1 MSKQNAYDILFE
13 PVAIGPVTAKNRFY
27 QVPHCCGMGHLRPN
41 AHAAM
46 RGVKAEGGWAVVST
60 EEAEIHPSS
69 DLSPYSEQR
78 IWDERDVP
86 ALQLMT
92 DSVHQHGALAAV
104 QLVHNGHHAPNLF
117 SRLPALAP
125 SSMSL
130 DISYPR
136 QARAMSKRDIAEFRR
151 WHRTAARN
159 AKAAG
164 FDIIYAYAGHKMT
177 LLQHFLL
184 PQYNDRSDEYGGC
197 LENRVRLIRE
207 VLEETLEEVGDSCA
221 VAFRFGVDELA
232 GADGMQAHEEGRAVV
247 ELLAE
252 LPDLWDV
259 NLAGWDN
266 DSQTTRFQPQDGYQ
280 LPYIDWVKQVTQK
293 PVVGVSRTSSPD
305 LMVSLIK
312 RGVLDFIG
320 AARPSIADPYLPNK
334 IREDRIDEI
343 RECIG
348 CNICASS
355 DTMGVPI
362 RCTQNPTMGEEWR
375 RRWHPQ
381 TISPKVSDTPAL
393 IVGAGP
399 AGLECALQLA
409 RRGYPVTLAEA
420 SAELGGRVLGESGLK
435 GLSAWLR
442 VRDNRAY
449 ELERMANVEIFLES
463 HLSAEDILEFEFANV
478 FIATGS
484 NWRRD
489 GIGRS
494 RRQAIPGIDQVKVLT
509 ADDIMQACT
518 LPDGPI
524 VVYDD
529 DQGYMGGV
537 IADHLSVLGNDI
549 VLVTPASVVSPWT
562 AYTLE
567 QARVQ
572 RGLIE
577 QGVEIRAN
585 ETVTLAEPGQIETAC
600 VFAGRKTSIPC
611 ETLVLVTERISENTV
626 ALELE
631 ALRNNAPGNRV
642 DTLEIIGDALAPGLI
657 ADAVFLG
664 HLAARNFEADPQE
677 IAAAIYR
684 REMPSLQNIIQNKP
698 GIE

>member
-13 PVAIGPVTAKNRFY
+13 PLAIGPVIAKNRFY
-27 QVPHCCGMGHLRPN
+27 QVPHACGMGHLRPN

-78 IWDERDVP
+78 IWDERDIP

-92 DSVHQHGALAAV
+92 DSVHQHGALAAIE
-104 QLVHNGHHAPNLF
+104 LVHNGHHAPNLY

-130 DISYPR
+130 NINYPR

-159 AKAAG
+159 AKKAG
-164 FDIIYAYAGHKMT
+164 FDIVYAYAGHKMS
-177 LLQHFLL
+177 LLHHFLL
-184 PQYNDRSDEYGGC
+184 PQYNQRTDEYGGSI
-197 LENRVRLIRE
+197 ENRVRLVRE
-207 VLEETLEEVGDSCA
+207 VLEETREEIGDSCA
-221 VAFRFGVDELA
+221 VAFRFAVDELA
-232 GADGMQAHEEGRAVV
+232 GTDGMQAHEEGRAVV

-252 LPDLWDV
+252 LPDIWDV
-259 NLAGWDN
+259 NVAGWEN

-280 LPYIDWVKQVTQK
+280 VPYIEWVKQVTQK
-293 PVVGVSRTSSPD
+293 PVVGVSRSSSPD
-305 LMVSLIK
+305 LMVSLVK

-320 AARPSIADPYLPNK
+320 AARPSIADPFLPTK

-355 DTMGVPI
+355 DSMGVPI

-375 RRWHPQ
+375 RRWHPEI
-381 TISPKVSDTPAL
+381 ISPKVSDSSTL

-399 AGLECALQLA
+399 AGLECALQMA
-409 RRGYPVTLAEA
+409 RRGYQVTLAEA
-420 SAELGGRVLGESGLK
+420 STQLGGRVLGESGLK

-442 VRDNRAY
+442 VRDNRVY

-463 HLSAEDILEFEFANV
+463 RLSAEEILQFEFANV
-478 FIATGS
+478 FMATGS
-484 NWRRD
+484 KWRRD

-494 RRQAIPGIDQVKVLT
+494 RRQAIAGIDRVNAMT
-509 ADDIMQACT
+509 PDDIMKGIA
-518 LPDGPI
+518 LPNGPI

-537 IADHLSVLGNDI
+537 VADHLSALGHDI
-549 VLVTPASVVSPWT
+549 VLVTSASVVSPWT

-567 QARVQ
+567 QERIQ

-585 ETVTLAEPGQIETAC
+585 ESVTRAEPGQIETAC
-600 VFAGRKTSIPC
+600 VFSGRKNRIPC
-611 ETLVLVTERISENTV
+611 ESLVLVTERDSENTV
-626 ALELE
+626 AT
-631 ALRNNAPGNRV
+631 ALATLRDAAPGKIIE
-642 DTLEIIGDALAPGLI
+642 TLEIIGDALAPGLI
-657 ADAVFLG
+657 ADAVYSG

-677 IAAAIYR
+677 ITAAIYR
-684 REMPSLQNIIQNKP
+684 REMPSLHDPSWKKP
-698 GIE
+698 DT

>member
-46 RGVKAEGGWAVVST
+46 RAVKAEGGWAVVST

-78 IWDERDVP
+78 IWDERDIP

-92 DSVHQHGALAAV
+92 DSVHEHGALAAV
-104 QLVHNGHHAPNLF
+104 QLVHNGHHAPNF
-117 SRLPALAP
+117 YSRLPALAP

-130 DISYPR
+130 NVSYPR

-164 FDIIYAYAGHKMT
+164 FDIVYLYAGHKMT
-177 LLQHFLL
+177 LLHHFLL
-184 PQYNDRSDEYGGC
+184 PQYNQRSDEYGGS

-207 VLEETLEEVGDSCA
+207 LLEETREEIGDSCA

-247 ELLAE
+247 EMLAE

-259 NLAGWDN
+259 NLAGWEN
-266 DSQTTRFQPQDGYQ
+266 DSQTTRFEPQDGYQ
-280 LPYIDWVKQVTQK
+280 VPYIEWVKQVTRK

-305 LMVSLIK
+305 LMVSLVK

-320 AARPSIADPYLPNK
+320 AARPSIADPYLPSK

-348 CNICASS
+348 CNICVSS
-355 DTMGVPI
+355 DTLGVPI

-375 RRWHPQ
+375 RRWHPEI
-381 TISPKVSDTPAL
+381 ISPKVSDASTL

-409 RRGYPVTLAEA
+409 RRGYRVTLAEA
-420 SAELGGRVLGESGLK
+420 SAQLGGRVLGESSLK

-442 VRDNRAY
+442 VRDNRVY
-449 ELERMANVEIFLES
+449 ELERMENVEIFLES

-478 FIATGS
+478 FLATGS
-484 NWRRD
+484 TWRRE

-494 RRQAIPGIDQVKVLT
+494 RRQAIPGIDLVNALT
-509 ADDIMQACT
+509 PDDIINGIA
-518 LPDGPI
+518 LADGPI
-524 VVYDD
+524 VIYDD

-537 IADHLSVLGNDI
+537 LADHLSAFGKDI
-549 VLVTPASVVSPWT
+549 TLVTSASVVSPWT
-562 AYTLE
+562 TYTLE
-567 QARVQ
+567 QARIQ
-572 RGLIE
+572 RGLID
-577 QGVEIRAN
+577 QGVKIRAN
-585 ETVTLAEPGQIETAC
+585 ETVTLAKPGEIETAC
-600 VFAGRKTSIPC
+600 VFSGRKNRIPC
-611 ETLVLVTERISENTV
+611 ESLVLVTERISENTV
-626 ALELE
+626 AGALES
-631 ALRNNAPGNRV
+631 LRDDAPGNIIG
-642 DTLEIIGDALAPGLI
+642 TLETIGDALVPGLI
-657 ADAVFLG
+657 ADAVFSG

-677 IAAAIYR
+677 ITAAMYR
-684 REMPSLQNIIQNKP
+684 REMPSLQDIT
-698 GIE
+698 

>member
-1 MSKQNAYDILFE
+1 
-13 PVAIGPVTAKNRFY
+13 
-27 QVPHCCGMGHLRPN
+27 
-41 AHAAM
+41 
-46 RGVKAEGGWAVVST
+46 
-60 EEAEIHPSS
+60 
-69 DLSPYSEQR
+69 PYSEQR
-78 IWDERDVP
+78 IWDERDIP

-92 DSVHQHGALAAV
+92 DSVHQHGALAAIE
-104 QLVHNGHHAPNLF
+104 LVHNGHHSPNLF

-125 SSMSL
+125 SSISL
-130 DISYPR
+130 DINYPR

-159 AKAAG
+159 AKRAG
-164 FDIIYAYAGHKMT
+164 FDIVYAYAGHKMS
-177 LLQHFLL
+177 LLHHFLL
-184 PQYNDRSDEYGGC
+184 PQYNQRTDEYGGSI
-197 LENRVRLIRE
+197 ENRVRLVRE
-207 VLEETLEEVGDSCA
+207 VLEDIREEIGDSCA
-221 VAFRFGVDELA
+221 VAFRFAVDELA
-232 GADGMQAHEEGRAVV
+232 GSDGMQAIEEGRAVV

-252 LPDLWDV
+252 LPDIWDV
-259 NLAGWDN
+259 NVAGWEN

-280 LPYIDWVKQVTQK
+280 VPYIEWVKQVTQK
-293 PVVGVSRTSSPD
+293 PVVGVSRSASPD

-355 DTMGVPI
+355 DSMGIPI

-375 RRWHPQ
+375 RRWHPEI
-381 TISPKVSDTPAL
+381 ISPKVSDSPAL

-420 SAELGGRVLGESGLK
+420 SDQLGGRVQGESNLK
-435 GLSAWLR
+435 GLAAWLR
-442 VRDNRAY
+442 VRDNRVY
-449 ELERMANVEIFLES
+449 ELERLANVEIFLES
-463 HLSAEDILEFEFANV
+463 SLSAEEILQFEFANV

-484 NWRRD
+484 KWRRD

-494 RRQAIPGIDQVKVLT
+494 RRQAITGIDRVNALT
-509 ADDIMQACT
+509 PDDIMDGIA
-518 LPDGPI
+518 LPNGPV

-537 IADHLSVLGNDI
+537 VADHLSTLGHDI
-549 VLVTPASVVSPWT
+549 VLVTSASVVSPWT
-562 AYTLE
+562 AFTLE
-567 QARVQ
+567 QERIQ

-585 ETVTLAEPGQIETAC
+585 EAVTLAEPGQIETAC
-600 VFAGRKTSIPC
+600 VFSGQKKRIPC
-611 ETLVLVTERISENTV
+611 ESLVLVTERNSENTV
-626 ALELE
+626 ATMLASLCDDT
-631 ALRNNAPGNRV
+631 PGKV
-642 DTLEIIGDALAPGLI
+642 IQTLEIIGDALAPGLI
-657 ADAVFLG
+657 ADA
-664 HLAARNFEADPQE
+664 
-677 IAAAIYR
+677 
-684 REMPSLQNIIQNKP
+684 
-698 GIE
+698 

>member
-46 RGVKAEGGWAVVST
+46 RAVKAEGGWAVVST

-78 IWDERDVP
+78 IWDERDIP

-92 DSVHQHGALAAV
+92 DSVHEHGALAAV
-104 QLVHNGHHAPNLF
+104 QLVHNGHHAPNF
-117 SRLPALAP
+117 YSRLPALAP

-130 DISYPR
+130 NVSYPR

-164 FDIIYAYAGHKMT
+164 FDIVYLYAGHKMT
-177 LLQHFLL
+177 LLHHFLL
-184 PQYNDRSDEYGGC
+184 PQYNQRSDEYGGS

-207 VLEETLEEVGDSCA
+207 LLEETREEIGDSCA

-247 ELLAE
+247 EMLAE

-259 NLAGWDN
+259 NLAGWEN
-266 DSQTTRFQPQDGYQ
+266 DSQTTRFEPQDGYQ
-280 LPYIDWVKQVTQK
+280 VPYIEWVKQVTRK

-305 LMVSLIK
+305 LMVSLVK

-320 AARPSIADPYLPNK
+320 AARPSIADPYLPSK

-348 CNICASS
+348 CNICVSS
-355 DTMGVPI
+355 DTLGVPI

-375 RRWHPQ
+375 RRWHPEI
-381 TISPKVSDTPAL
+381 ISPKVSDASTL

-409 RRGYPVTLAEA
+409 RRGYRVTLAEA
-420 SAELGGRVLGESGLK
+420 SAQLGGRVLGESSLK

-442 VRDNRAY
+442 VRDNRVY
-449 ELERMANVEIFLES
+449 ELERMENVEIFLES

-478 FIATGS
+478 FLATGS
-484 NWRRD
+484 TWRRE

-494 RRQAIPGIDQVKVLT
+494 RRQAIPGIDLVNALT
-509 ADDIMQACT
+509 PDDIINGIA
-518 LPDGPI
+518 LADGPI
-524 VVYDD
+524 VIYDDD

-537 IADHLSVLGNDI
+537 LADHLSAFGKDI
-549 VLVTPASVVSPWT
+549 TLVTSASVVSPWT
-562 AYTLE
+562 TYTLE
-567 QARVQ
+567 QARIQ
-572 RGLIE
+572 RGLID
-577 QGVEIRAN
+577 QGVKIRAN
-585 ETVTLAEPGQIETAC
+585 ETVTLAKPGEIETAC
-600 VFAGRKTSIPC
+600 VFSGRKNRIPC
-611 ETLVLVTERISENTV
+611 ESLVLVTERISENTV
-626 ALELE
+626 AGALES
-631 ALRNNAPGNRV
+631 LRDDAPGNIIG
-642 DTLEIIGDALAPGLI
+642 TLETIGDALVPGLI
-657 ADAVFLG
+657 ADAVFSG

-677 IAAAIYR
+677 ITAAMYR
-684 REMPSLQNIIQNKP
+684 REMPSLQDIT
-698 GIE
+698 

>member
-13 PVAIGPVTAKNRFY
+13 PLAIGPVTAKNRFY
-27 QVPHCCGMGHLRPN
+27 QVPHACGMGHLRPN

-78 IWDERDVP
+78 IWDERDIP

-92 DSVHQHGALAAV
+92 DSVHQHGALAAIE
-104 QLVHNGHHAPNLF
+104 LVHNGHHAPNLY

-130 DISYPR
+130 NINYPR

-159 AKAAG
+159 AKKAG
-164 FDIIYAYAGHKMT
+164 FDIVYAYAGHKMS
-177 LLQHFLL
+177 LLHHFLL
-184 PQYNDRSDEYGGC
+184 PQYNQRTDEYGGSI
-197 LENRVRLIRE
+197 ENRVRLVRE
-207 VLEETLEEVGDSCA
+207 VLEETREEIGDSCA
-221 VAFRFGVDELA
+221 VAFRFAVDELA
-232 GADGMQAHEEGRAVV
+232 GTDGMQAHEEGRAVV

-252 LPDLWDV
+252 LPDIWDV
-259 NLAGWDN
+259 NVAGWEN

-280 LPYIDWVKQVTQK
+280 VPYIEWVKQVTQK
-293 PVVGVSRTSSPD
+293 PVVGVSRSSSPD
-305 LMVSLIK
+305 LMVSLVK

-320 AARPSIADPYLPNK
+320 AARPSIADPFLPTK
-334 IREDRIDEI
+334 ICEDRIDEI

-355 DTMGVPI
+355 DSMGVPI

-375 RRWHPQ
+375 RRWHPEI
-381 TISPKVSDTPAL
+381 ISPKVSDSSTL

-399 AGLECALQLA
+399 AGLECALQMA
-409 RRGYPVTLAEA
+409 RRGYQVTLAEA
-420 SAELGGRVLGESGLK
+420 STQLGGRVLGESGLK

-442 VRDNRAY
+442 VRDNRVY
-449 ELERMANVEIFLES
+449 ELERMANVEVFLES
-463 HLSAEDILEFEFANV
+463 RLSAEEILQFEFANV
-478 FIATGS
+478 FMATGS
-484 NWRRD
+484 KWRRD

-494 RRQAIPGIDQVKVLT
+494 RRQAIAGIDRVNAMT
-509 ADDIMQACT
+509 PDDIMKGIA
-518 LPDGPI
+518 LPNGPI

-537 IADHLSVLGNDI
+537 VADHLSALGHDI
-549 VLVTPASVVSPWT
+549 VLVTSASVVSPWT

-567 QARVQ
+567 QERIQ

-585 ETVTLAEPGQIETAC
+585 ESVTRAEPGQIETAC
-600 VFAGRKTSIPC
+600 VFSGRKNRIPC
-611 ETLVLVTERISENTV
+611 ESLVLVTERDSENTV
-626 ALELE
+626 AT
-631 ALRNNAPGNRV
+631 ALATLRGDAPGKIIE
-642 DTLEIIGDALAPGLI
+642 TLEIIGDALAPGLI
-657 ADAVFLG
+657 ADAVYSG
-664 HLAARNFEADPQE
+664 HLAARNFEADSQE
-677 IAAAIYR
+677 ITAAIYQ
-684 REMPSLQNIIQNKP
+684 REMPSLHDPSWKKP
-698 GIE
+698 DT

>member
-1 MSKQNAYDILFE
+1 
-13 PVAIGPVTAKNRFY
+13 
-27 QVPHCCGMGHLRPN
+27 MGHLRPN

-78 IWDERDVP
+78 IWDERDIP

-92 DSVHQHGALAAV
+92 DAVHQHGALAAIE
-104 QLVHNGHHAPNLF
+104 LVHNGHHAPNLF

-125 SSMSL
+125 SSMPL
-130 DISYPR
+130 DLNYPR

-164 FDIIYAYAGHKMT
+164 FDIVYAYASHKMS
-177 LLQHFLL
+177 LLHHFLL
-184 PQYNDRSDEYGGC
+184 PQFNQRTDEYGGSI
-197 LENRVRLIRE
+197 ENRVRLVRE
-207 VLEETLEEVGDSCA
+207 ILEETHEEIGDSCA
-221 VAFRFGVDELA
+221 VAFRFAVDEMM
-232 GADGMQAHEEGRAVV
+232 GSDGMQAQEEGRAVV

-252 LPDLWDV
+252 LPDIWDV
-259 NLAGWDN
+259 NVAGWDN
-266 DSQTTRFQPQDGYQ
+266 DSQTTRFQPEDGYQ
-280 LPYIDWVKQVTQK
+280 MPYIEWVKQVTQK
-293 PVVGVSRTSSPD
+293 PVVGVSRSSSPD
-305 LMVSLIK
+305 MMVSLIK

-334 IREDRIDEI
+334 ILEDRIDEI

-355 DTMGVPI
+355 DAMGIPI

-375 RRWHPQ
+375 RQWHPE
-381 TISPKVSDTPAL
+381 IIAPKVSDSPAL
-393 IVGAGP
+393 IVGGGP

-409 RRGYPVTLAEA
+409 RRGYQVTLAEA
-420 SAELGGRVLGESGLK
+420 TAQLGGRVSGESSLK
-435 GLSAWLR
+435 GLSAWSR
-442 VRDNRAY
+442 VRDNRVY

-463 HLSAEDILEFEFANV
+463 RLSAEDILEFEFPNV

-484 NWRRD
+484 SWRRD
-489 GIGRS
+489 GVGRS
-494 RRQAIPGIDQVKVLT
+494 CRQVIPGIDQVNVFT
-509 ADDIMQACT
+509 PDDIMT
-518 LPDGPI
+518 GSILSNGPI
-524 VVYDD
+524 VIYDD
-529 DQGYMGGV
+529 DQGYMGGI
-537 IADHLSVLGNDI
+537 IAGHLRALGHDT
-549 VLVTPASVVSPWT
+549 VLVTSASVVSPWT
-562 AYTLE
+562 SYTLE
-567 QARVQ
+567 QERIQ

-585 ETVTLAEPGQIETAC
+585 ETLSSAEAGQIETAC
-600 VFAGRKTSIPC
+600 VFSGRKNYLPC
-611 ETLVLVTERISENTV
+611 QNLVLVPERISENTV
-626 ALELE
+626 AAALE
-631 ALRNNAPGNRV
+631 APENIIK
-642 DTLEIIGDALAPGLI
+642 TLEIIGDSLAPGLI
-657 ADAVFLG
+657 ADAVFSG

-684 REMPSLQNIIQNKP
+684 REMP
-698 GIE
+698 

>member
-1 MSKQNAYDILFE
+1 MPKQNAYDILFE
-13 PVAIGPVTAKNRFY
+13 PVVIGPVTAKNRFY
-27 QVPHCCGMGHLRPN
+27 QVPHACGMGHLRPN

-78 IWDERDVP
+78 IWDERDIP

-92 DSVHQHGALAAV
+92 DSVHQHGALAAIE
-104 QLVHNGHHAPNLF
+104 LVHNGHHAPNLF

-159 AKAAG
+159 AKTAG
-164 FDIIYAYAGHKMT
+164 FDIVYAYAGHKMS
-177 LLQHFLL
+177 LLHHFLL
-184 PQYNDRSDEYGGC
+184 PQYNQRSDEYGGSI
-197 LENRVRLIRE
+197 ENRVRLARE
-207 VLEETLEEVGDSCA
+207 VLEETREEIGDSCA
-221 VAFRFGVDELA
+221 VAFRFAVDELA
-232 GADGMQAHEEGRAVV
+232 GTDGMQALEEGRAVV

-259 NLAGWDN
+259 NVAGWDN

-280 LPYIDWVKQVTQK
+280 VPYIDWVKQVTQK
-293 PVVGVSRTSSPD
+293 PVVGVNRTSSPD
-305 LMVSLIK
+305 LMLSLVK

-320 AARPSIADPYLPNK
+320 AARPSIADPFLPNK
-334 IREDRIDEI
+334 IHEDRIDEI

-348 CNICASS
+348 CNICASCDS
-355 DTMGVPI
+355 MGVPI

-375 RRWHPQ
+375 RRWHPEI
-381 TISPKVSDTPAL
+381 ISPKVSDSPAL
-393 IVGAGP
+393 VVGAGP

-420 SAELGGRVLGESGLK
+420 SSQLGGRVLGESGLK

-449 ELERMANVEIFLES
+449 ELERMANLEIFLES
-463 HLSAEDILEFEFANV
+463 RLSAEDILEFEFANV

-484 NWRRD
+484 TWRRD

-494 RRQAIPGIDQVKVLT
+494 RRQAIPGIDRENTLT
-509 ADDIMQACT
+509 PDDIMNGIT
-518 LPDGPI
+518 LPNGPI

-529 DQGYMGGV
+529 DQCYMGGV
-537 IADHLSVLGNDI
+537 IADHLSALGHDI
-549 VLVTPASVVSPWT
+549 VLVTSASVVSPWT

-585 ETVTLAEPGQIETAC
+585 ESVTLVEPGQIETAC
-600 VFAGRKTSIPC
+600 VFSGRKSRIPC
-611 ETLVLVTERISENTV
+611 GSLVLVTERDSENTV
-626 ALELE
+626 AT
-631 ALRNNAPGNRV
+631 ALAKLRDDAPGKIIE
-642 DTLEIIGDALAPGLI
+642 TLEVIGDALAPGLI
-657 ADAVFLG
+657 ADAVYSG
-664 HLAARNFEADPQE
+664 HLAARNFEVDPQE
-677 IAAAIYR
+677 ITAAIYR
-684 REMPSLQNIIQNKP
+684 REMPSLQDLTWEKP
-698 GIE
+698 SN

>member
-1 MSKQNAYDILFE
+1 MSRQNAYDILFE
-13 PVAIGPVTAKNRFY
+13 SLAIGPVTAKNRFY
-27 QVPHCCGMGHLRPN
+27 QVPHACGMGHLRPQ

-46 RGVKAEGGWAVVST
+46 RAVKAEGGWAVVST

-78 IWDERDVP
+78 IWDERDIP

-92 DSVHQHGALAAV
+92 DSVHQHGALAAIE
-104 QLVHNGHHAPNLF
+104 LVHNGHHAPNLY

-130 DISYPR
+130 NINYPR

-159 AKAAG
+159 AKTAG
-164 FDIIYAYAGHKMT
+164 FDIVYAYAGHKMS
-177 LLQHFLL
+177 LLHHFLL
-184 PQYNDRSDEYGGC
+184 PQYNQRTDEYGGSI
-197 LENRVRLIRE
+197 ENRVRLVRE
-207 VLEETLEEVGDSCA
+207 VLEETREEIGDSCA
-221 VAFRFGVDELA
+221 VAFRFAVDELA
-232 GADGMQAHEEGRAVV
+232 GTDGMQAHEEGRAVV

-252 LPDLWDV
+252 LPDIWDV
-259 NLAGWDN
+259 NVAGWEN
-266 DSQTTRFQPQDGYQ
+266 DSQTTRFEPQDGYQ
-280 LPYIDWVKQVTQK
+280 LPYIEWVKQVTQK
-293 PVVGVSRTSSPD
+293 PVVGVSRSSSPD

-355 DTMGVPI
+355 DSMGVPI

-375 RRWHPQ
+375 RRWHPEI
-381 TISPKVSDTPAL
+381 ISPKVSDSSAL
-393 IVGAGP
+393 IVGGGP

-420 SAELGGRVLGESGLK
+420 SAQLGGRVLGESSLK
-435 GLSAWLR
+435 GLAAWLR
-442 VRDNRAY
+442 VRDNRVY

-463 HLSAEDILEFEFANV
+463 RLSAEEILQFEFANV

-484 NWRRD
+484 KWRRD

-494 RRQAIPGIDQVKVLT
+494 RRQAITGIDLVNALT
-509 ADDIMQACT
+509 PDDIMNGIA
-518 LPDGPI
+518 LPNGPI

-537 IADHLSVLGNDI
+537 VADHLSARGHDI
-549 VLVTPASVVSPWT
+549 VLVTSASVVSPWT
-562 AYTLE
+562 VYTLE
-567 QARVQ
+567 QARIQ

-585 ETVTLAEPGQIETAC
+585 ESVTLAEPGEIETVC
-600 VFAGRKTSIPC
+600 VFSGRKKQIPC
-611 ETLVLVTERISENTV
+611 ESLMLVTERDSENTV
-626 ALELE
+626 AT
-631 ALRNNAPGNRV
+631 ALASLRDDAPGKIIE
-642 DTLEIIGDALAPGLI
+642 TLEIIGDALAPGLI
-657 ADAVFLG
+657 ADAVFSG
-664 HLAARNFEADPQE
+664 HLAARNFEADPQD

-684 REMPSLQNIIQNKP
+684 REMPSLQDLALKKP
-698 GIE
+698 GT

>member
-13 PVAIGPVTAKNRFY
+13 PVAIGPVIAKNRFY

-78 IWDERDVP
+78 IWDERDIP
-86 ALQLMT
+86 ALQLMS
-92 DSVHQHGALAAV
+92 DAVHEHGALAAI

-117 SRLPALAP
+117 SRLPSLAP
-125 SSMSL
+125 SSMAL
-130 DISYPR
+130 NIACPR
-136 QARAMSKRDIAEFRR
+136 QARAMNKRDIAEFRR

-164 FDIIYAYAGHKMT
+164 FDIVYVYAGHNMT
-177 LLQHFLL
+177 LAQHFLL
-184 PQYNDRSDEYGGC
+184 PQYNDRSDEYGGS
-197 LENRVRLIRE
+197 LENRARLIRE
-207 VLEETLEEVGDSCA
+207 LLEETREEIGDSCA
-221 VAFRFGVDELA
+221 VAFRFAVDQLA
-232 GADGMQAHEEGRAVV
+232 GADGMQAQEEGRAVV
-247 ELLAE
+247 EMLAE

-259 NLAGWDN
+259 NVAGWEN
-266 DSQTTRFQPQDGYQ
+266 DSQTTRFEPQDGYQ
-280 LPYIDWVKQVTQK
+280 VPYIDWVKQVTQK
-293 PVVGVSRTSSPD
+293 PVVGVNRSSSPD
-305 LMVSLIK
+305 LMVSLVK
-312 RGVLDFIG
+312 RGVIDLVG

-334 IREDRIDEI
+334 IRENRIDEI

-355 DTMGVPI
+355 DTQGVPI

-375 RRWHPQ
+375 RRWHPE
-381 TISPKVSDTPAL
+381 IIAPRVSETPVL

-399 AGLECALQLA
+399 AGLECTLQLA
-409 RRGYPVTLAEA
+409 RRGYQVTLAEA
-420 SAELGGRVLGESGLK
+420 SSQLGGRVLGESGLK

-442 VRDNRAY
+442 VRDNRVY
-449 ELERMANVEIFLES
+449 ELERMANVDIFLES
-463 HLSAEDILEFEFANV
+463 HLSAEEILQFEFPDV
-478 FIATGS
+478 YIATGS
-484 NWRRD
+484 KWRRD

-494 RRQAIPGIDQVKVLT
+494 RRRPIPGIELANVLT
-509 ADDIMQACT
+509 PDDIMNDIA

-529 DQGYMGGV
+529 DQSYMGGV
-537 IADHLSVLGNDI
+537 IADHLSALGKDT

-567 QARVQ
+567 QERIQ

-585 ETVTLAEPGQIETAC
+585 ETVSLVEPGEIETAC
-600 VFAGRKTSIPC
+600 VFSGRKNRVPC
-611 ETLVLVTERISENTV
+611 ANLVLVTERISENTV
-626 ALELE
+626 AAELEL
-631 ALRNNAPGNRV
+631 LLDDVSGNV
-642 DTLEIIGDALAPGLI
+642 INTLETIGDALAPGLI
-657 ADAVFLG
+657 ADAVFSG
-664 HLAARNFEADPQE
+664 HLAARNFEMDPAE
-677 IAAAIYR
+677 VAGAIYR
-684 REMPSLQNIIQNKP
+684 REIPSL
-698 GIE
+698 

>member
-1 MSKQNAYDILFE
+1 MLKQNAYDILFE

-78 IWDERDVP
+78 IWDERDIP

-92 DSVHQHGALAAV
+92 DSVHEHGALAAI

-125 SSMSL
+125 SGRSL

-164 FDIIYAYAGHKMT
+164 FDIVYVYAGHKMA
-177 LLQHFLL
+177 LPQHFLL
-184 PQYNDRSDEYGGC
+184 PQYNDRSDEYGGS

-207 VLEETLEEVGDSCA
+207 LLEETREEIGDSCA
-221 VAFRFGVDELA
+221 LAFRFGVDELA

-247 ELLAE
+247 EMLAE

-259 NLAGWDN
+259 NLAGWEN
-266 DSQTTRFQPQDGYQ
+266 DSQTTRFEPQDGYQ
-280 LPYIDWVKQVTQK
+280 IPYIEWVKQVTRK
-293 PVVGVSRTSSPD
+293 PVVGVSRSSSPD
-305 LMVSLIK
+305 LMLSLVK

-320 AARPSIADPYLPNK
+320 AARPSIADPYLPSK

-348 CNICASS
+348 CNICVSS
-355 DTMGVPI
+355 DTLGVPI

-375 RRWHPQ
+375 RRWHPEI
-381 TISPKVSDTPAL
+381 ISPKVSDSPAL

-409 RRGYPVTLAEA
+409 RRGYEVTLAEA
-420 SAELGGRVLGESGLK
+420 STQLGGRVLGESGLK
-435 GLSAWLR
+435 GLAAWLR
-442 VRDNRAY
+442 VRDNRVY
-449 ELERMANVEIFLES
+449 ELERLANVEIFLES
-463 HLSAEDILEFEFANV
+463 RLSAEEILQFEFANV

-484 NWRRD
+484 KWRRD

-494 RRQAIPGIDQVKVLT
+494 RRQAITGIDRVKALT
-509 ADDIMQACT
+509 PDDIMNGIA
-518 LPDGPI
+518 PPNGPV

-537 IADHLSVLGNDI
+537 VADHLSTLGHDI
-549 VLVTPASVVSPWT
+549 VLVTSASVVSPWT

-567 QARVQ
+567 QARIQ

-577 QGVEIRAN
+577 QGVKIRAN
-585 ETVTLAEPGQIETAC
+585 ETVGLAEPGEIETAC
-600 VFAGRKTSIPC
+600 VFSGRKKRIPC
-611 ETLVLVTERISENTV
+611 ESLVLVTERDSENTV
-626 ALELE
+626 AT
-631 ALRNNAPGNRV
+631 ALASLRDDESGKIIE
-642 DTLEIIGDALAPGLI
+642 TLEIIGDALAPGLI
-657 ADAVFLG
+657 ADAVFSG
-664 HLAARNFEADPQE
+664 HLAARNFEANPQE
-677 IAAAIYR
+677 ITAAIYR
-684 REMPSLQNIIQNKP
+684 REMPSLQDFSWKKP
-698 GIE
+698 GT